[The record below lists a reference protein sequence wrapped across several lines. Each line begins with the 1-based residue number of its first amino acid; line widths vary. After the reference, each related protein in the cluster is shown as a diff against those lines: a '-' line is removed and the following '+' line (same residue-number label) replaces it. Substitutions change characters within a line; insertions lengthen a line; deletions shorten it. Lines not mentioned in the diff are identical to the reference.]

1 MKVSQSFR
9 KYNVASF
16 DIMNFH
22 GFLLSF
28 VVITVK
34 CSNSVC
40 GTVTLMKIP

>member
-22 GFLLSF
+22 GLLSF

-40 GTVTLMKIP
+40 GTVTLVKIP

>member
-22 GFLLSF
+22 GLLLSF
-28 VVITVK
+28 VVLSNVLTVYAVQLH
-34 CSNSVC
+34 S
-40 GTVTLMKIP
+40 